1 MTSVTSVTANPG
13 MSAEGIA
20 KTGPLKSDL
29 VSIEPGDGTQFRA
42 ALERQM
48 QAGASN
54 ASGGSGTNGANG
66 VGGAGNAGG
75 AHRPGKI
82 DNSLGDKMIA
92 RAGDL
97 AGEVKKDQQYV
108 SKMLEQATRTGDSMQ
123 LMKAMMALN
132 DYQMRVQ
139 FISKT
144 ASKATSSLDQLTKL
158 Q

>member
-1 MTSVTSVTANPG
+1 MSQVTSIAANTSMPAAGVEKQPG
-13 MSAEGIA
+13 RLKLELLSAEH
-20 KTGPLKSDL
+20 
-29 VSIEPGDGTQFRA
+29 GDGAQFRA
-42 ALERQM
+42 ALERHM
-48 QAGASN
+48 QAGSEAV
-54 ASGGSGTNGANG
+54 AGAR
-66 VGGAGNAGG
+66 
-75 AHRPGKI
+75 RPGKNN
-82 DNSLGDKMIA
+82 NSLGDKMIA
-92 RAGDL
+92 RSVDL